1 MPPSHYDLLE
11 VHPQASIEVIDAA
24 YRALVKKH
32 HPDVKNTLTASVFK
46 ALTDAKDVLSD
57 PVKRATYDADRL
69 NLGGKVIGGR
79 WRIESPIAE
88 GGFGK
93 TYKGTHVL
101 TGSPVCIK
109 HCSRISPTDAAI
121 LVDEA
126 RAMWDLRHFAV
137 PAVRDLLKLDDGSL
151 ALVQSFV
158 PGPTLQEVV
167 EAYAR
172 RGEKLPPEHVAWMT
186 SRILNALSYIHR
198 HGVIH
203 GDLKPQNIVAQADE
217 HSLSL
222 VDFGLAAV
230 KPKTTDGSKGYTDL
244 FSPPEQ
250 VDGKPLL
257 PQADYYSL
265 GMTMLHALCGGDRG
279 AVEGRRVPSTTPDAL
294 CKFVL
299 RLLVRDPLG
308 RPDYAKEDLFTT
320 FEGVRQQAFGRAASG
335 MLPLK
340 M

>member
-1 MPPSHYDLLE
+1 MPTHYDVLE
-11 VHPQASIEVIDAA
+11 VAPTASQEVVEAA
-24 YRALVKKH
+24 YKVLIKKH
-32 HPDVKNTLTASVFK
+32 HPDKKATIEGTVARALNTARE
-46 ALTDAKDVLSD
+46 VLSD
-57 PVKRATYDADRL
+57 PVKRATYDASL
-69 NLGGKVIGGR
+69 TLSGSVLGGR
-79 WRIESPIAE
+79 WRVLSPIAE

-93 TYKGTHVL
+93 TYRGEHVL
-101 TGSPVCIK
+101 TGGLVCVK
-109 HCSRISPTDAAI
+109 HCSRISPADAAV

-126 RAMWDLRHFAV
+126 KAMWDLRHFAV

-158 PGPTLQEVV
+158 EGPTLQEVV
-167 EAYAR
+167 EVYAK

-186 SRILNALSYIHR
+186 SRVLNALSYIHR
-198 HGVIH
+198 HGVVH
-203 GDLKPQNIVAQADE
+203 GDLKPQNIVVQPVE

-230 KPKTTDGSKGYTDL
+230 KPKKADGSRGYTDL

-250 VDGKPLL
+250 VSGKPLL
-257 PQADYYSL
+257 PQSDYYSL
-265 GMTMLHALCGGDRG
+265 GMTMLHALCGGDRA
-279 AVEGRRVPSTTPDAL
+279 AVEGRKVPVTTPDPL

-308 RPDYAKEDLFTT
+308 RPDYATEDLWTT
-320 FEGVRQQAFGRAASG
+320 FEGVRTASFGRAASG

-340 M
+340 L